1 MPMQTWVESIA
12 SNSTDGTA
20 LTASTAETSIAP
32 PNTHIVLGSNYF
44 DKIGAAFRILATG
57 RISTVVTTPG
67 TLTFRIKLGPTAN
80 IAVATSQ
87 ALALNVVAKVNVTW
101 WLDWLLI
108 LRTNGAGTSASFMNV
123 GQWSSEAVVGSPLPS
138 AGGSGGLLIPASAPV
153 VGTGFD
159 GTTAN
164 TFDLTAQ
171 WSISNANSIQVHELI
186 VQSLN

>member
-12 SNSTDGTA
+12 TNTADGTA

-32 PNTHIVLGSNYF
+32 ANTHIVLGSNYF
-44 DKIGAAFRILATG
+44 DKLGAAFRILATG

-67 TLTFRIKLGPTAN
+67 TLTLRIKLGPTAS
-80 IAVATSQ
+80 IAVAASQ
-87 ALALNVVAKVNVTW
+87 ALALNVVAKTNVTW

-108 LRTNGAGTSASFMNV
+108 LRTNGAGVSATFMHT
-123 GQWSSEAVVGSPLPS
+123 GQWTSEAVIGSPLPS
-138 AGGSGGLLIPASAPV
+138 AGGSGGLLIPASAPA

-159 GTTAN
+159 GTAAN

-171 WSISNANSIQVHELI
+171 WSISNANSIQTHQLV